1 MRVAHVVRQ
10 FAPAVGG
17 LEDAV
22 LSIAR
27 EQRRELGLD
36 AQVITLNRVFGRP
49 ERLPR
54 HDVVEGVPVL
64 RLPWSGSRRY
74 PLAPSVLAHLRSVDL
89 IHVHAIDFFFDF
101 LALTRFLHQRPMV
114 VSTHG
119 GFFHSAALSRIKRL
133 WFATVTRA
141 SILGYRRVIACSH
154 SDAALFQR
162 VARDRLVV
170 IENGINQAKFA
181 DASSKAPSRTMIS
194 FGRFAR
200 HKRLDALFPL
210 LAALRALDTSWRL
223 IVAGRDAD
231 QTHDQLRQMAVSSG
245 VDASVSFVVDPTDA
259 DLRSLLGQAGYFV
272 CLSQYEGF
280 GLAAVEALSAGLF
293 PILSDIEPF
302 RRLIS
307 TSGLGLLVDPDQ
319 PDAAAAVIAASGL
332 ADPERHAE
340 RRAACVRASWPYDWK
355 AVAVACGNLYAEVLE
370 TPSSG
375 PAYPVEV
382 AS

>member
-22 LSIAR
+22 LNIAR
-27 EQRRELGLD
+27 EQRRELGID
-36 AQVITLNRVFGRP
+36 AQVITLNRIFGRR
-49 ERLPR
+49 ELLPKR
-54 HDVVEGVPVL
+54 DVIDGVPVL
-64 RLPWSGSRRY
+64 RLPWSGSQRY

-101 LALTRFLHQRPMV
+101 LALTWFLHQRPMV

-119 GFFHSAALSRIKRL
+119 GFFHSKGLSRIKRV

-154 SDAALFQR
+154 NDAALFQR
-162 VARDRLVV
+162 VARHRLVV

-181 DASSKAPSRTMIS
+181 GASSKTPSRTMIS

-200 HKRLDALFPL
+200 HKRLGSLFPL
-210 LAALRALDTSWRL
+210 LASLQELDTSWRL

-231 QTHDQLRQMAVSSG
+231 QTCDQLRQMAISSG
-245 VDASVSFVVDPTDA
+245 VEASVSFVVDPTDA

-272 CLSQYEGF
+272 CLSEYEGF

-293 PILSDIEPF
+293 PILSDIDPF

-307 TSGLGLLVDPDQ
+307 AAGLGLLVDPDK
-319 PDAAAAVIAASGL
+319 PDAAAAAIAASGL
-332 ADPERHAE
+332 ADPELHAA
-340 RRAACVRASWPYDWK
+340 RRAACARASWPYDWK

-370 TPSSG
+370 TPSPG
-375 PAYPVEV
+375 PAHRVEV

>member
-27 EQRRELGLD
+27 EQRRELGID
-36 AQVITLNRVFGRP
+36 AHVITLDRVFGRP

-64 RLPWSGSRRY
+64 RLPWFGSQRY

-119 GFFHSAALSRIKRL
+119 GFFHSTALSRIKRI

-141 SILGYRRVIACSH
+141 SVLGYRRVIACSH
-154 SDAALFQR
+154 NDAALFQR
-162 VARDRLVV
+162 VARHRLVV

-181 DASSKAPSRTMIS
+181 GASSEAPSRTMIS
-194 FGRFAR
+194 FGRFAK
-200 HKRLDALFPL
+200 HKRLEALFPL
-210 LAALRALDTSWRL
+210 LASLQALDTSWRL
-223 IVAGRDAD
+223 IIAGRDAD
-231 QTHDQLRQMAVSSG
+231 QTHDQLRQMAISSG
-245 VDASVSFVVDPTDA
+245 VDDSVSFVVDPTDA

-272 CLSQYEGF
+272 SLSEYEGF

-307 TSGLGLLVDPDQ
+307 GAGLGLLVDPDQ
-319 PDAAAAVIAASGL
+319 PDEAAAVIDASGL
-332 ADPERHAE
+332 TDPELHAE
-340 RRAACVRASWPYDWK
+340 RRAACARASWPYDWK

-382 AS
+382 PS

>member
-27 EQRRELGLD
+27 EQRKELGID
-36 AQVITLNRVFGRP
+36 AHVITLNRVFGRP
-49 ERLPR
+49 DHLPR

-64 RLPWSGSRRY
+64 RLPWLGSQRY
-74 PLAPSVLAHLRSVDL
+74 PLAPSVLAHLGSVDL
-89 IHVHAIDFFFDF
+89 IHVHAVDFFFDF
-101 LALTRFLHQRPMV
+101 LALTWFFHQRPMV
-114 VSTHG
+114 ASTHG
-119 GFFHSAALSRIKRL
+119 GFFHSKALSRIKRV

-141 SILGYRRVIACSH
+141 SILSYRRVIACSH
-154 SDAALFQR
+154 NDAAMFQR
-162 VARDRLVV
+162 IARDRLVV

-181 DASSKAPSRTMIS
+181 DASSETPSRTMIS
-194 FGRFAR
+194 FGRFAN

-210 LAALRALDTSWRL
+210 LASLQALDTSWRL

-231 QTHDQLRQMAVSSG
+231 QTHDQLRQMAISSG
-245 VDASVSFVVDPTDA
+245 VEDSVSFVVDPTDA

-272 CLSQYEGF
+272 CLSGYEGF

-307 TSGLGLLVDPDQ
+307 GAGLGLLVDPDK
-319 PDAAAAVIAASGL
+319 PSAAAAAIAASGL
-332 ADPERHAE
+332 TDPELHAA
-340 RRAACVRASWPYDWK
+340 RRAACARASWPYDWK

-375 PAYPVEV
+375 AAYPVEV